1 MASRILGEDINS
13 LSTNTFFSLVGDK
26 LDGQTTPYCHR
37 YVLNF
42 EYLNLNR
49 PTCKVCGVDMDL
61 FLKKLGGSGWSKRL
75 STEAAFPEMDLGS
88 PSIWVDSTGQHIGLN
103 KTELRRTGHT
113 CFVKIK
119 K

>member
-1 MASRILGEDINS
+1 M
-13 LSTNTFFSLVGDK
+13 
-26 LDGQTTPYCHR
+26 GQTTPYCHR

-75 STEAAFPEMDLGS
+75 STEAAFP
-88 PSIWVDSTGQHIGLN
+88 
-103 KTELRRTGHT
+103 
-113 CFVKIK
+113 
-119 K
+119 